1 MVGMVR
7 ARLATCLTILA
18 ICLAHPA
25 AQRTTFRAGT
35 ELVSVSATVTDRRG
49 QFLMDLALE
58 DFEVLEDGKL
68 QTLQHFARGDDLET
82 GPELHVGLLFDTSG
96 SMDADI
102 KMSRS
107 AAIKFLNTMNYAR
120 DMTLVDFDTEVR
132 VTKFSQQDFPRL
144 VERIRSR
151 KPEGFTAM
159 YDALGVYLD
168 GAADLDGRKILVV
181 FTDGG
186 DTRSAIRFGDA
197 MTLIRASDV
206 MVYAIGFLQNQSG
219 GSRSEQRLRL
229 TQMATE
235 SGGSAF
241 FPSTMQEIEE
251 AYDTIVAQVR
261 SQYIL
266 GYVSTNTATDGH
278 WRKVEIRVRQPAG
291 NGARIQARKG
301 YFAPY
306 RTN

>member
-1 MVGMVR
+1 MVR
-7 ARLATCLTILA
+7 IGICVVATILATCLA
-18 ICLAHPA
+18 YPS
-25 AQRTTFRAGT
+25 AQQATFRAGT
-35 ELVSVSATVTDRRG
+35 ELVSITATVSDRRG
-49 QFLMDLALE
+49 QFLTDLTRE
-58 DFEVLEDGKL
+58 DFEVLEDGKA
-68 QTLQHFARGDDLET
+68 QTLQQFARGDDLES
-82 GPELHVGLLFDTSG
+82 GPDLHIGLLFDTSG

-168 GAADLDGRKILVV
+168 GATDVMGRKILVV

-206 MVYAIGFLQNQSG
+206 MVYAIGFLQNQTS
-219 GSRSEQRLRL
+219 GSRTDQRLRL

-241 FPSTMQEIEE
+241 FPANMKEIDA
-251 AYDTIVAQVR
+251 AYGTIVSQVR
-261 SQYIL
+261 SQYTL
-266 GYVSTNTATDGH
+266 GYVSTNTATDGR
-278 WRKVEIRVRQPAG
+278 WRKVEIRVRPAAAKD
-291 NGARIQARKG
+291 ARIQSRKG

-306 RTN
+306 REN

>member
-1 MVGMVR
+1 MVR
-7 ARLATCLTILA
+7 IGVALVATILATCLA
-18 ICLAHPA
+18 YPS
-25 AQRTTFRAGT
+25 AQQATFRAGT
-35 ELVSVSATVTDRRG
+35 ELVSITATVSDRRG
-49 QFLMDLALE
+49 QFLTDLTRD
-58 DFEVLEDGKL
+58 DFEILEDGKP
-68 QTLQHFARGDDLET
+68 QTLQQFARGDDLES
-82 GPELHVGLLFDTSG
+82 GPDVHIGLLFDTSG

-132 VTKFSQQDFPRL
+132 VTKFGQQDFPRL

-168 GAADLDGRKILVV
+168 GANDVMGRKILVV

-206 MVYAIGFLQNQSG
+206 MVYAIGFLQNQTS
-219 GSRSEQRLRL
+219 GSRTDQRLRL
-229 TQMATE
+229 QQMATE

-241 FPSTMQEIEE
+241 FPANMKEIEE
-251 AYDTIVAQVR
+251 AYDTIVSQVK
-261 SQYIL
+261 SQYTL
-266 GYVSTNTATDGH
+266 GYISTNTATDGR
-278 WRKVEIRVRQPAG
+278 WRKVEIRVRPDA
-291 NGARIQARKG
+291 AKDSRIQSRKG

-306 RTN
+306 REN

>member
-1 MVGMVR
+1 M
-7 ARLATCLTILA
+7 ALAAVILA
-18 ICLAHPA
+18 ASVAHLPG
-25 AQRTTFRAGT
+25 QQPTFRAGT
-35 ELVSVSATVTDRRG
+35 ELVSITATVTDRRG
-49 QFLMDLALE
+49 QFLTDLTRE
-58 DFEVLEDGKL
+58 DFEILEDGKP
-68 QTLQHFARGDDLET
+68 QTLQQFARGDDLET
-82 GPELHVGLLFDTSG
+82 GPELHIGLLFDTSG

-102 KMSRS
+102 QMSRT
-107 AAIKFLNTMNYAR
+107 AAIKFLNTMSHAR

-132 VTKFSQQDFPRL
+132 VTKFGQEDFARL

-168 GAADLDGRKILVV
+168 GAMDVTGRKILVV

-197 MTLIRASDV
+197 LTLIRASDV
-206 MVYAIGFLQNQSG
+206 IVYAIGFLQNQSS
-219 GSRSEQRLRL
+219 GSRSDQRMRL
-229 TQMATE
+229 TQMASE
-235 SGGSAF
+235 SGGTAF
-241 FPSTMQEIEE
+241 FPTTMKEIEE

-261 SQYIL
+261 AQYTL

-278 WRKVEIRVRQPAG
+278 WRKVEIRLRQPGA

-306 RTN
+306 RAN

>member
-1 MVGMVR
+1 
-7 ARLATCLTILA
+7 
-18 ICLAHPA
+18 
-25 AQRTTFRAGT
+25 
-35 ELVSVSATVTDRRG
+35 
-49 QFLMDLALE
+49 
-58 DFEVLEDGKL
+58 
-68 QTLQHFARGDDLET
+68 
-82 GPELHVGLLFDTSG
+82 
-96 SMDADI
+96 
-102 KMSRS
+102 MSRS

-168 GAADLDGRKILVV
+168 GAADVTGRKILVV

-206 MVYAIGFLQNQSG
+206 MVYAIGFLQNQTS
-219 GSRSEQRLRL
+219 GSRTDQRLRL
-229 TQMATE
+229 QQMATE

-241 FPSTMQEIEE
+241 FPANMKEIEE
-251 AYDTIVAQVR
+251 AYDTIVSQVQ
-261 SQYIL
+261 SQYTL
-266 GYVSTNTATDGH
+266 GYVSTNTATDGK
-278 WRKVEIRVRQPAG
+278 WRKVEIRVRPATA
-291 NGARIQARKG
+291 NGARIQSRKG

-306 RTN
+306 REK

>member
-1 MVGMVR
+1 MVR
-7 ARLATCLTILA
+7 IGFFVVATVLATC
-18 ICLAHPA
+18 A
-25 AQRTTFRAGT
+25 AYPSGQQATFRAGT
-35 ELVSVSATVTDRRG
+35 ELVSITATVSDRRG
-49 QFLMDLALE
+49 QFLTDLTRE
-58 DFEVLEDGKL
+58 DFEVLEDGKP
-68 QTLQHFARGDDLET
+68 QTLQQFARGDDLES
-82 GPELHVGLLFDTSG
+82 GPDLHIGLLFDTSG

-168 GAADLDGRKILVV
+168 GATDLMGRKILVV

-206 MVYAIGFLQNQSG
+206 MVYAIGFLQNQTS
-219 GSRSEQRLRL
+219 GSRTDQRLRL

-241 FPSTMQEIEE
+241 FPANMKEIEE
-251 AYDTIVAQVR
+251 AYDTIVSQVR
-261 SQYIL
+261 SQYTL
-266 GYVSTNTATDGH
+266 GYVSTNTATDGR
-278 WRKVEIRVRQPAG
+278 WRKVEIRVRPASAKD
-291 NGARIQARKG
+291 ARIQSRKG
-301 YFAPY
+301 YFAPF
-306 RTN
+306 REN

>member
-1 MVGMVR
+1 MVR
-7 ARLATCLTILA
+7 IGITFVSTILA
-18 ICLAHPA
+18 VSLAHPS
-25 AQRTTFRAGT
+25 AQQATFRAGT
-35 ELVSVSATVTDRRG
+35 ELVSLTATVSDRKG
-49 QFLMDLALE
+49 QFLTELARD
-58 DFEVLEDGKL
+58 DFEVLEDGKP
-68 QTLQHFARGDDLET
+68 QTLQQFARGDDLES
-82 GPELHVGLLFDTSG
+82 GPDLHIGLLFDTSV

-168 GAADLDGRKILVV
+168 GATDLMGRKILVV

-206 MVYAIGFLQNQSG
+206 TVYAIGFLQNQSS
-219 GSRSEQRLRL
+219 GSRSDQRLRL

-241 FPSTMQEIEE
+241 FPTSMKEIEE
-251 AYDTIVAQVR
+251 AYDTIVSQVR
-261 SQYIL
+261 SQYTL
-266 GYVSTNTATDGH
+266 GYISTNTATDGH
-278 WRKVEIRVRQPAG
+278 WRKVEIRVRQS
-291 NGARIQARKG
+291 GADGGKIHSRKG

-306 RTN
+306 RAN